1 MGAIGG
7 APRNSRARSWPSRIA
22 ANVARSTAS
31 SSEVPVPVLRDYF
44 DIPGFCCSVT
54 KEKIAEHGS
63 VLTPGRYVGAEEVED
78 DDEPFEDKMQRLT
91 HQLHEQFAESSRL
104 EAAIR
109 SNLEG
114 LGYGG

>member
-1 MGAIGG
+1 MTY
-7 APRNSRARSWPSRIA
+7 SL
-22 ANVARSTAS
+22 VAM
-31 SSEVPVPVLRDYF
+31 PM
-44 DIPGFCCSVT
+44 ICCSAT
-54 KEKIAEHGS
+54 KEHIAEHGYA
-63 VLTPGRYVGAEEVED
+63 LTPGRYVGAEEVED

-114 LGYGG
+114 LGNGA